1 MTTTAFEQRK
11 RRFKDAFERL
21 TAERGV
27 DQDPLMQEWYA
38 GTLPSGVMRGFV
50 MEYYHWEFLR
60 GFAATY
66 AVCPHATS
74 KIEKTAESYKVI
86 SFDRKR

>member
-1 MTTTAFEQRK
+1 MTTAFEQRK

-38 GTLPSGVMRGFV
+38 GTLPIAVMRGFAV
-50 MEYYHWEFLR
+50 
-60 GFAATY
+60 TY
-66 AVCPHATS
+66 ATQRRAPVTV
-74 KIEKTAESYKVI
+74 VI
-86 SFDRKR
+86 PITGCVR